1 MVLQDTWLNNGTI
14 RDNIRYGRPDAADEE
29 VEAAAKAAAD
39 GAKEPEI
46 VEVKNPFE
54 EEKAPAA
61 KKTTTKKT
69 TTRKT
74 AAKKTTTKKTT
85 AKSTKSEAK
94 RS

>member
-1 MVLQDTWLNNGTI
+1 MIYLKRKKACQKDSRKNYKETRKKETFEDSI
-14 RDNIRYGRPDAADEE
+14 RADAE
-29 VEAAAKAAAD
+29 VAAKAAAD

-54 EEKAPAA
+54 EKKAPAA

-74 AAKKTTTKKTT
+74 AAK
-85 AKSTKSEAK
+85 ENNN
-94 RS
+94 